1 MLTANVTLRR
11 GGIWNLAFK
20 HHRKISKL
28 SFISN
33 STLTMSTLC
42 WVMIDSSCE
51 IFSKAISCWPCS
63 SSITCMMIICQLF
76 CRDIE
81 EFQIWFYPKQ
91 TYQMILS
98 HLTFSFFSM
107 VICTFSWSWLIF
119 FSKSFLAPLR
129 FKSFS
134 RHSALWATTWKK
146 FQNSWYFGKY
156 TANIPP
162 GSAAQL
168 PSWSS
173 HRWVCPSSP
182 QTLSSPCLNISYPNR
197 QYILSSVLIMFQ
209 LPNIF

>member
-1 MLTANVTLRR
+1 MYILVLSQILHSPCRRSAGLWLTPAVRSSPR
-11 GGIWNLAFK
+11 PSRAALAAPLLPAFQK
-20 HHRKISKL
+20 V
-28 SFISN
+28 N
-33 STLTMSTLC
+33 SLAERL
-42 WVMIDSSCE
+42 
-51 IFSKAISCWPCS
+51 K
-63 SSITCMMIICQLF
+63 
-76 CRDIE
+76 
-81 EFQIWFYPKQ
+81 EFQIKFFPKQ
-91 TYQMILS
+91 TYQMS

-146 FQNSWYFGKY
+146 FQNSWYFWKS

-182 QTLSSPCLNISYPNR
+182 QTLSSPCLSISYPNTR
-197 QYILSSVLIMFQ
+197 YISSSVLIMFQ